1 MLARLRD
8 NDPELVRLDL
18 NLESEEVLGPEQYAV
33 LAMARD
39 QYPERVELWLD
50 GKGVGDAGATAIAEG
65 LKTNSTL
72 QTLNLGDNK
81 VGDAGAAALFGS
93 GAPLRKLSRQTP
105 ARRASALAARATGW
119 CCA

>member
-1 MLARLRD
+1 VLARLRD
-8 NDPELVRLDL
+8 NDPDLVKLDL
-18 NLESEEVLGPEQYAV
+18 G
-33 LAMARD
+33 D
-39 QYPERVELWLD
+39 
-50 GKGVGDAGATAIAEG
+50 KGVGDAGATAIAEG